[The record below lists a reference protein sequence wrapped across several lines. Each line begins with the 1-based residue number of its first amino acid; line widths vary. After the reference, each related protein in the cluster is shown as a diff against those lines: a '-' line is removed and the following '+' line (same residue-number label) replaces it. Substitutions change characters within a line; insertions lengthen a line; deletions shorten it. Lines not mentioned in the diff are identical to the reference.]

1 MRGEMIPRRLARDT
15 MRALMRDRRGLAWDA
30 VLFLVFAGAGWHYA
44 GRLQASGDEPHY
56 LLMAQSLWQERDLDL
71 RDNYAR
77 QDFLD
82 YTPGPLQPHYA
93 APRSDGRPY
102 PAHSPGLPALLAPFY
117 ALGGRRAC
125 LVVMAALAAWLARE
139 VRLLSLQAAS
149 SELAAGFV
157 WMVAAGPPVFFYSFH
172 VYTEVP
178 SALALAVSLRLL
190 LAQPSGAAAAV
201 AALAASTLPWLHV
214 KMTLAAAALG
224 AVALARLRGKP
235 RAVFVAVAGA
245 AAAAY
250 VLYHLTVFG
259 HPTPLAIYGGVP
271 RDVLSSSPLRALV
284 GLLLDRS
291 FGLLPYAP
299 VFLLALAG
307 VVPLCRRPA
316 GEWLPHVAVALGVL
330 LPALAWR
337 MWWGGL
343 CPPARFLVPL
353 LPFMGVALACAL
365 AAGGWLV
372 RARWALLAAG
382 WLLALFLIWRPEDR
396 LLLNRADQPTRLWE
410 YTLPEV
416 GRWLP
421 SLVSTQPRELVVAA
435 AWCIALGAVLLLDAR
450 SRD

>member
-1 MRGEMIPRRLARDT
+1 MIPRRLARDT
-15 MRALMRDRRGLAWDA
+15 MRALMRDRRGLGWDA

-93 APRSDGRPY
+93 APRRDGRPY
-102 PAHSPGLPALLAPFY
+102 PAHSPGLPALLAPVY

-125 LVVMAALAAWLARE
+125 LVMMAALAAWLARE

-149 SELAAGFV
+149 SEPAAWFAWLA
-157 WMVAAGPPVFFYSFH
+157 AAGPPVFFYSFH

-178 SALALAVSLRLL
+178 SALALALALRLL
-190 LAQPSGAAAAV
+190 LAAPSTPAAAV

-224 AVALARLRGKP
+224 VVALARLRGKP
-235 RAVFVAVAGA
+235 RAVFVAIAGA
-245 AAAAY
+245 AAAAF

-271 RDVLSSSPLRALV
+271 GDVLSSSPLRALV

-316 GEWLPHVAVALGVL
+316 GEWLPHVGVALGVL

-353 LPFMGVALACAL
+353 LPFLSVALASAL

-410 YTLPEV
+410 YTLPAV

-435 AWCIALGAVLLLDAR
+435 AWCVALGAVLLLDAR